1 MKTLNT
7 IVRQALSNLMVNR
20 SRTVLTMF
28 GIAWGIATV
37 ILLASL
43 VSGFHRQ
50 NMRRMEQS
58 GLNMLV
64 LDYGR
69 FGTTE
74 DGARIPLK
82 HDVEDAAFIVA
93 NCPYVVKAVPQVE
106 SWLSMTVKD
115 KERRFGITASTPDIA
130 EQMELQL
137 AHGRFFNA
145 VDDDSG
151 SRVAVVGYRV
161 AEYFW
166 GEGVNPVGEE
176 ILLTVQSS
184 RVKRSGGSVSISI
197 SGPEGQSVPF
207 KVIGMLGR
215 ERSDPDWH
223 VYIPLSVQESL
234 FGQPGVQGG
243 SLSIYATLDS
253 INHYDKGVQM
263 VKRLLAAR
271 HGYDVADESA
281 IRVRDFAEWRETAKK
296 IFGMFFAVFYTIGIL
311 TLAIGAVGVMNVMLV
326 SVQERTREIGLRKA
340 TGATFNVILIQF
352 MAESLAI
359 ALIGGFI
366 GMAVGLLLTGI
377 MRLAP
382 LPDSF
387 PPPVVTATTIYIA
400 VAVNV
405 LVGLLA
411 GTLPARQAAS
421 LDPIVALRSE

>member
-1 MKTLNT
+1 MKALTT
-7 IVRQALSNLMVNR
+7 VIRQAFYNLMINR

-74 DGARIPLK
+74 DGALIPLK
-82 HDVEDAAFIVA
+82 HDLADAQFIVD
-93 NCPYVVKAVPQVE
+93 NCPYVVKAVPQIE
-106 SWLSMTVKD
+106 SWLNMTVGD
-115 KERRFGITASTPDIA
+115 KERRFGVTASTPEIA
-130 EQMELQL
+130 EQMQL
-137 AHGRFFNA
+137 KLLHGRFFNA
-145 VDDDSG
+145 VDNDSR
-151 SRVAVVGYRV
+151 SKVAIVGYRV
-161 AEYFW
+161 AEHFW
-166 GEGVNPVGEE
+166 GEGVNPVGED
-176 ILLTVQSS
+176 IVLTVQSS
-184 RVKRSGGSVSISI
+184 SVQRSGNSVSITV
-197 SGPEGQSVPF
+197 SGDETMSVPF
-207 KVIGMLGR
+207 KVIGMIGR
-215 ERSDPDWH
+215 ERSDPDFH

-234 FGQPGVQGG
+234 FGEPGVQSG

-253 INHYDKGVQM
+253 INDYDKGVEM

-271 HGYDVADESA
+271 HGYDVTDESA
-281 IRVRDFAEWRETAKK
+281 IRVRDFAEWRDMAKK

-340 TGATFNVILIQF
+340 IGATFYVILTQF

-359 ALIGGFI
+359 ALIGGI
-366 GMAVGLLLTGI
+366 MGMAVGLLLTGI
-377 MRLAP
+377 MRMAP
-382 LPDSF
+382 LPDTV

-400 VAVNV
+400 VAVNIV
-405 LVGLLA
+405 VGLLA

-421 LDPIVALRSE
+421 LDPIVALGSE